1 VALPIPN
8 KISLKGNESPKW
20 YDEEISSV
28 IEGVKE
34 HPLMWNH
41 QLKELGTETND
52 LKPLRK

>member
-20 YDEEISSV
+20 YDDEISSV
-28 IEGVKE
+28 IDGVKE